1 MKMDKWWQIFHLC
14 VHSFKN
20 IFCKVGTVLCLC
32 VCQFEHLERV
42 YVDIPFLLM
51 MDILSASPWPI
62 ELVNSEVQLASS
74 MTAIDQP
81 QSQVEGGGRTLF
93 LMVVF
98 FRKYIYLGPDC
109 DSFLLCVQ
117 SRFRPANVPVSVS
130 YSNVLLFRTAPVLW
144 HLDTTSSPGR
154 GDGTLYTLTF
164 TLYITCKWWL
174 SFSHAIVLWAIFY
187 KEY

>member
-1 MKMDKWWQIFHLC
+1 MERKRRWRWMDNDRFFIY
-14 VHSFKN
+14 VS
-20 IFCKVGTVLCLC
+20 TVLKTYFVRLVQFYVY

-42 YVDIPFLLM
+42 FVDIPFLLM

-81 QSQVEGGGRTLF
+81 QSQVDGGGRTLF

-98 FRKYIYLGPDC
+98 CRKYIYLGPDC

-117 SRFRPANVPVSVS
+117 SRFRPVNVPVSVS
-130 YSNVLLFRTAPVLW
+130 CSNVLLFRTAPVLW

-154 GDGTLYTLTF
+154 GDGTQYTLTF
-164 TLYITCKWWL
+164 SLYITCKRWL
-174 SFSHAIVLWAIFY
+174 SFSYANVL
-187 KEY
+187 

>member
-1 MKMDKWWQIFHLC
+1 M
-14 VHSFKN
+14 
-20 IFCKVGTVLCLC
+20 FCKVGTVLCLC

-98 FRKYIYLGPDC
+98 CRKYIYLGPDC

-130 YSNVLLFRTAPVLW
+130 CSNVLLFRTAPVLW

-164 TLYITCKWWL
+164 TLYITCK
-174 SFSHAIVLWAIFY
+174 
-187 KEY
+187 

>member
-1 MKMDKWWQIFHLC
+1 M
-14 VHSFKN
+14 
-20 IFCKVGTVLCLC
+20 
-32 VCQFEHLERV
+32 
-42 YVDIPFLLM
+42 DIPFLLM

-98 FRKYIYLGPDC
+98 CRKYIYLVPDC

-117 SRFRPANVPVSVS
+117 SRFRPVNVPVSVS
-130 YSNVLLFRTAPVLW
+130 CSNVLLFRTAPVLW

-154 GDGTLYTLTF
+154 GDGTQYTLTCILHANDDF
-164 TLYITCKWWL
+164 PFLMLMSSKPFYIKNVKVCTFITCLNK
-174 SFSHAIVLWAIFY
+174 
-187 KEY
+187 